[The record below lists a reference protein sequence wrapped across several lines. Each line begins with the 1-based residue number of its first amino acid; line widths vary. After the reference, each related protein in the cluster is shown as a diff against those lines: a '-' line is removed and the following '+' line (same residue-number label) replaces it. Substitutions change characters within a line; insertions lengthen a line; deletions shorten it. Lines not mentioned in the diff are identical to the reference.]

1 MTKEKQSEGIR
12 LSYEGMEWAQ
22 SLLDTALTKRELRI
36 ARAAY
41 EAFWL
46 LYLILTDERKNNQ

>member
-1 MTKEKQSEGIR
+1 MTKEKQAEAITFAHD
-12 LSYEGMEWAQ
+12 GMSWAQ

-46 LYLILTDERKNNQ
+46 LYLILTDERKNNK